1 MKRRFAFVLAAALSI
16 GMLAGCGPKTP
27 ANNSASSSGDVS
39 GSVSGDRSIPQ
50 SSTEK
55 FSADNNPLVTDKD
68 TVIFSL
74 ASDLESLNP
83 ITTSTIVT
91 NEVQK
96 NAYEGLVNYDLE
108 GNVLP
113 GIADSWEY
121 DADTYT
127 YTLHLRDDVYFH
139 DGSKLTSEDVAFSM
153 EVGKETGRMSLSC
166 NYIETITIVDETTL
180 TVTLNANYSPF
191 LYFLAINLPI
201 ICKESYEAGILDD
214 HINGTG
220 PYKMVSYTPGDRVV
234 FEANDQYYGG
244 KPAIQNLIF
253 KIVPDA
259 NTQYIALESGELNL
273 SRDFSMNNIQDILDN
288 PQLDIYQ
295 GESGNVY
302 YVGMNQS
309 NEVLQDVRVRQAI
322 NYAIDREFII
332 EVCEEGYAE
341 LANSIANKGMFGYTE
356 DAKYYEYDPEKAKQL
371 LADAGYADGLTFD
384 IPILC
389 KDGKFKKAAEVI
401 KEDLAAVGINIEIGV
416 RDAAGFTDD
425 FNKGNFVLC
434 VTSINLSQDAHHV
447 TMCFSSTGYLNKCNI
462 NDPELDA
469 LGEKAAQEQDT
480 ETRRQL
486 YHDILCKVADDALF
500 APIYYPKKVW
510 AVTSG
515 LHNST
520 YDRYVGVLAEYM
532 TWE

>member
-1 MKRRFAFVLAAALSI
+1 MKRTFALVLAAALAAGLLS
-16 GMLAGCGPKTP
+16 GCGPKTP
-27 ANNSASSSGDVS
+27 ASASNPSSGSNPGNNS
-39 GSVSGDRSIPQ
+39 IPP
-50 SSTEK
+50 STTEK
-55 FSADNNPLVTDKD
+55 LSADNNPLVTDKN
-68 TVIFSL
+68 TVVFSL

-113 GIADSWEY
+113 GIAQSWEY
-121 DADTYT
+121 DAGTNTYT
-127 YTLHLRDDVYFH
+127 IHLRDDVYFH

-166 NYIETITIVDETTL
+166 NYIEAINIVDETTL
-180 TVTLNANYSPF
+180 TVTLNTNYSPF

-273 SRDFSMNNIQDILDN
+273 SRDFSMNNIQDILNN

-302 YVGMNQS
+302 YIGMNQS
-309 NEVLQDVRVRQAI
+309 NKALQDVRVRQAI

-341 LANSIANKGMFGYTE
+341 FANSIANKGMFGYTE
-356 DAKYYEYDPEKAKQL
+356 DAKYYEHDPEKAKQL
-371 LADAGYADGLTFD
+371 LAEAGYADGLTFD
-384 IPILC
+384 VPILC
-389 KDGKFKKAAEVI
+389 RDGKYKKAAEVI

-416 RDAAGFTDD
+416 RDSSGFTDD
-425 FNKGNFVLC
+425 FNKGNFALW

-447 TMCFSSTGYLNKCNI
+447 AMCFTSTGYLNRSNI
-462 NDPELDA
+462 SDPELDA
-469 LGEKAAQEQDT
+469 LAEQAAQEQDT
-480 ETRRQL
+480 EARRQL
-486 YHDILCKVADDALF
+486 YHEILCKVADDALF

-510 AVTSG
+510 AITSG

-520 YDRYVGVLAEYM
+520 YDRYVGVLAKYM
-532 TWE
+532 AWE

>member
-1 MKRRFAFVLAAALSI
+1 MKRTLALVLATVMAAA
-16 GMLAGCGPKTP
+16 MLAGCGQKPPGTSSVP
-27 ANNSASSSGDVS
+27 NTGSSSSGAPT
-39 GSVSGDRSIPQ
+39 IP
-50 SSTEK
+50 TGTGK
-55 FSADNNPLVTDKD
+55 LSAGENPLVKDRD
-68 TVIFSL
+68 TVVFSL
-74 ASDLESLNP
+74 AGDLESLNP

-113 GIADSWEY
+113 GIAQSWDY
-121 DADTYT
+121 DADSYT
-127 YTLHLRDDVYFH
+127 YTIHLRDDVYFH

-166 NYIETITIVDETTL
+166 NYIDRIEIVDETTL

-201 ICKESYEAGILDD
+201 VCKSSYEAGILDD

-220 PYKMVSYTPGDRVV
+220 PYKMVSYAPGDRVV
-234 FEANDQYYGG
+234 FAANDQYYGET
-244 KPAIQNLIF
+244 PAIKNLIF

-273 SRDFSMNNIQDILDN
+273 SRDFSMNNIASILEN

-302 YVGMNQS
+302 YIALNQS
-309 NEVLQDVRVRQAI
+309 YEPLKDVRVRQAI

-341 LANSIANKGMFGYTE
+341 VANSIANKGMFGYTE
-356 DAKYYEYDPEKAKQL
+356 DAKYYEHDPELAKKL
-371 LADAGYADGLTFD
+371 LAEAGYGEGLTID
-384 IPILC
+384 VPLLC
-389 KDGKFKKAAEVI
+389 RDGKYRKAAEVI
-401 KEDLAAVGINIEIGV
+401 KEDLAAVGIKIEIGV
-416 RDAAGFTDD
+416 KDSSGFTDD
-425 FNKGNFVLC
+425 FNKSNFALC

-447 TMCFSSTGYLNKCNI
+447 TMCFNSTGYLNRSKI
-462 NDPELDA
+462 SDPELDA
-469 LGEKAAQEQDT
+469 LSEQAAQEQDT
-480 ETRRQL
+480 ETRKQL
-486 YHDILCKVADDALF
+486 YHDILCRVADDALF
-500 APIYYPKKVW
+500 VPIYYPQKVW
-510 AVTSG
+510 AITSG

-520 YDRYVGVLAEYM
+520 YDRYVGVLAKYM